1 MCAAVL
7 PRRLCDLRT
16 AVAAALVA
24 SVMAG
29 AGPAAAQSANAA
41 TPTGVSGESTGQN
54 PSHVAAAKALDA
66 VRSAAQSA
74 GGVFKRVPCAS
85 SRKVKFEV
93 SLPHVARKLA
103 AGLPVTIVAFGSS
116 STASYGASTPAF
128 QYPNRLADQ
137 LRRHYRNADITVVNQ
152 GVGGEDTPEMV
163 KRLKS
168 SVIDLKPDLVI
179 WQLGTNTVVK
189 GGDIEGTRDLLED
202 GIRKLQATGVDIVLV
217 DPQYVPATTA
227 KEAETNRMVS
237 LISRAARAMKVGLF
251 PRFEVMK
258 EWHNDQRLPFDDF
271 VINDG
276 LHMND
281 WGYACF
287 AQLLGDCIIQSVD
300 QVKAG
305 IEAEPNIL
313 TFRPL

>member
-1 MCAAVL
+1 MASAAV
-7 PRRLCDLRT
+7 
-16 AVAAALVA
+16 A
-24 SVMAG
+24 
-29 AGPAAAQSANAA
+29 AGPAAAQSASAA
-41 TPTGVSGESTGQN
+41 TAPNTVGESTAQT
-54 PSHVAAAKALDA
+54 PSHAAAAKALDA

-74 GGVFKRVPCAS
+74 GGVFNRVPCAS
-85 SRKVKFEV
+85 SRKLKLEV

-103 AGLPVTIVAFGSS
+103 AGAPVTIVAFGSS
-116 STASYGASTPAF
+116 STSSYGASSPAF

-137 LRRHYRNADITVVNQ
+137 LRRHYRQADITVINQ

-179 WQLGTNTVVK
+179 WQLGTNTVIK

-202 GIRKLQATGVDIVLV
+202 GVRKLQASGVDIVLV

-227 KEAETNRMVS
+227 KEAETNRMVG
-237 LISRAARAMKVGLF
+237 LIGRAARSMKVGLF

-258 EWHNDQRLPFDDF
+258 EWHNDLRLPFDDF
-271 VINDG
+271 VIKDG

-305 IEAEPNIL
+305 VEVEPNIL

>member
-1 MCAAVL
+1 MSPAVL
-7 PRRLCDLRT
+7 SRRLCALRT

-24 SVMAG
+24 SAMAA

-41 TPTGVSGESTGQN
+41 TSNKAADETGQGQ
-54 PSHVAAAKALDA
+54 SRVAAGKALEA

-74 GGVFKRVPCAS
+74 GNVFNRVPCAS
-85 SRKVKFEV
+85 SRKLKLEV

-103 AGLPVTIVAFGSS
+103 AGAPVTIVAFGSS
-116 STASYGASTPAF
+116 STSSYGASSPAF

-137 LRRHYRNADITVVNQ
+137 LRRHYRHADITVVNQ

-168 SVIDLKPDLVI
+168 SVIDLQPDLVI

-202 GIRKLQATGVDIVLV
+202 GIRKLQASGVDIVLV

-227 KEAETNRMVS
+227 KAAEADRMVG

-258 EWHNDQRLPFDDF
+258 EWHDDQRLPFDNF
-271 VINDG
+271 VIKDG

-305 IEAEPNIL
+305 IDVEPNIL